1 MQELVITNIG
11 KLVSGD
17 IKQPLLDADTIY
29 IRAGLFEAIGGREL
43 LDEHPNA
50 HVLDADGV
58 TVAPGLID
66 SHCHPCAGDYTFR
79 QKAADFLESEIHG
92 GCTTIISAGEPHF
105 PGRPNDPAG
114 AKAQAIFL
122 SKSFKNRSPL
132 GAKVYGGA
140 LILEK
145 GLTEADF
152 EEMEKEGVWLVGE
165 IGLGSIKS
173 PEDAAPLVEI
183 AKRHGFKV
191 HMHTGGTSIP
201 GSSTVTAEDVIRT
214 KPTVASHCNGGP
226 TAVSIKEV
234 ERIICET
241 DVALEIVQCGNYKVA
256 KYIYERVQELG
267 EEERVILGNDAP
279 SGTGFIP
286 LGILRNVCY
295 ASLCGIAPEKA
306 LAMASGNTA
315 RSFGLNT
322 GRIAVGKEADLICM
336 DAPIGS
342 IGRDALEA
350 IEAGDI
356 PAVTYIIVNGEVI
369 VEKSRNTPPG
379 MRMPKFHTTQNTRG
393 NIQDTKG

>member
-1 MQELVITNIG
+1 MQELLITNIG
-11 KLVSGD
+11 ILVSGN
-17 IKQPLLDADTIY
+17 IRHPILNADTIY
-29 IRAGLFEAIGGREL
+29 IKDGRFAEIGGRGIAEQ
-43 LDEHPNA
+43 HPGIQT
-50 HVLDADGV
+50 LDAKGV

-122 SKSFKNRSPL
+122 SKTFRNKPPL
-132 GAKVYGGA
+132 GAKVHGGA

-152 EEMEKEGVWLVGE
+152 AEMEKEGVWLVGE
-165 IGLGSIKS
+165 IGLGTVKS

-201 GSSTVTAEDVIRT
+201 GSSTVTADDVIRT

-226 TAVSIKEV
+226 TAVSIQEA
-234 ERIICET
+234 ERIICES
-241 DVALEIVQCGNYKVA
+241 DAAIEIVQCGNYKVA
-256 KYIYERVQELG
+256 KYIYERVLALG
-267 EEERVILGNDAP
+267 KEDRVIFGNDAP

-286 LGILRNVCY
+286 LGILRNVCF
-295 ASLCGIAPEKA
+295 AALCGIAPEKA

-315 RSFGLNT
+315 RTFGLNT
-322 GRIAVGKEADLICM
+322 GCIEAGKEADLIFM

-342 IGRDALEA
+342 VGRDALEA
-350 IEAGDI
+350 IESGDI
-356 PAVTYIIVNGEVI
+356 PAVTHIMADGQII

-379 MRMPKFHTTQNTRG
+379 IRRPIFL
-393 NIQDTKG
+393 

>member
-1 MQELVITNIG
+1 MSELIITKIG

-17 IKQPLLDADTIY
+17 IAHPLLDADTIY
-29 IRAGLFEAIGGREL
+29 IKDGRFAEIGGEEIL
-43 LDEHPNA
+43 QKYPDVC
-50 HVLDADGV
+50 VLDAKGV

-79 QKAADFLESEIHG
+79 QKAVDFLESEIHG

-105 PGRPNDPAG
+105 PGRPSDPAG
-114 AKAQAIFL
+114 TKAQAVFL
-122 SKSFKNRSPL
+122 SKTFRNMPPL
-132 GAKVYGGA
+132 GAKVHGGA

-145 GLTEADF
+145 GLTEEDF

-165 IGLGSIKS
+165 IGLGTVKL

-183 AKRHGFKV
+183 AKKHGFKV

-201 GSSTVTAEDVIRT
+201 GSSTVTADDIIRT

-226 TAVSIKEV
+226 TAVSIREV

-241 DVALEIVQCGNYKVA
+241 DAAIEIVQCGNYKVA

-267 EEERVILGNDAP
+267 KEDRVIFGNDAP

-295 ASLCGIAPEKA
+295 ASLCGITPEKA
-306 LAMASGNTA
+306 LAMATGNTA
-315 RSFGLNT
+315 RTFGLNT
-322 GRIAVGKEADLICM
+322 GIIAVGKEADLICM

-342 IGRDALEA
+342 VGSDALEA

-356 PAVTYIIVNGEVI
+356 PAVTYIIVNGQVI
-369 VEKSRNTPPG
+369 VTKSRNTPPG
-379 MRMPKFHTTQNTRG
+379 NRMPGFRS
-393 NIQDTKG
+393 

>member
-1 MQELVITNIG
+1 MQELLITNIG

-17 IKQPLLDADTIY
+17 IRHPLLEADTIY
-29 IRAGLFEAIGGREL
+29 IKDGLFAEIGGKEMT
-43 LDEHPNA
+43 EKHPG
-50 HVLDADGV
+50 VRILDAKGV

-79 QKAADFLESEIHG
+79 QKAVDFLESEIHG

-105 PGRPNDPAG
+105 PGRPDDPAG

-122 SKSFKNRSPL
+122 SKTFRNKPPL

-152 EEMEKEGVWLVGE
+152 IEMEKEGVWLVGE
-165 IGLGSIKS
+165 IGLGTVKS
-173 PEDAAPLVEI
+173 PEDAAPLVAI

-201 GSSTVTAEDVIRT
+201 GSSTVTADDVIKT

-226 TAVSIKEV
+226 TAVSIQQV
-234 ERIICET
+234 DRIICET
-241 DVALEIVQCGNYKVA
+241 DTAIEIVQCGNYKVA
-256 KYIYERVQELG
+256 KYIYERVLELG
-267 EEERVILGNDAP
+267 KEDRVIFGNDAP

-295 ASLCGIAPEKA
+295 ASLCGIVPEKA

-315 RSFGLNT
+315 RTFGLNT
-322 GRIAVGKEADLICM
+322 GIIAAGKEADLICM
-336 DAPIGS
+336 DAPVGS
-342 IGRDALEA
+342 VGRDALEA
-350 IEAGDI
+350 I
-356 PAVTYIIVNGEVI
+356 V
-369 VEKSRNTPPG
+369 
-379 MRMPKFHTTQNTRG
+379 F
-393 NIQDTKG
+393 

>member
-1 MQELVITNIG
+1 MQELLITNIG

-17 IKQPLLDADTIY
+17 IRHPLLEADTIY
-29 IRAGLFEAIGGREL
+29 IKDGLFAEIGGKETT
-43 LDEHPNA
+43 EKHPG
-50 HVLDADGV
+50 VRILDAKGV

-105 PGRPNDPAG
+105 PGRPDDPSG

-122 SKSFKNRSPL
+122 SKTFRNKPPL

-145 GLTEADF
+145 GLTESDF
-152 EEMEKEGVWLVGE
+152 IEMEKEGVWLVGE
-165 IGLGSIKS
+165 IGLGTVKS
-173 PEDAAPLVEI
+173 PEDAAPLVAI

-201 GSSTVTAEDVIRT
+201 GSSTVTADDVIRT

-226 TAVSIKEV
+226 TAVSIQEV
-234 ERIICET
+234 NRIICET
-241 DVALEIVQCGNYKVA
+241 ETAIEIVQCGNYKVA
-256 KYIYERVQELG
+256 KYIYERVLELG
-267 EEERVILGNDAP
+267 KEDRVIFGNDAP

-315 RSFGLNT
+315 RIFGLNT
-322 GRIAVGKEADLICM
+322 GIIAAGKEADLICM
-336 DAPIGS
+336 DAPVGS
-342 IGRDALEA
+342 VGRDALEA

-356 PAVTYIIVNGEVI
+356 PALTNIMVEGKIIVD
-369 VEKSRNTPPG
+369 KSRNTPPG
-379 MRMPKFHTTQNTRG
+379 NRQPELR
-393 NIQDTKG
+393 